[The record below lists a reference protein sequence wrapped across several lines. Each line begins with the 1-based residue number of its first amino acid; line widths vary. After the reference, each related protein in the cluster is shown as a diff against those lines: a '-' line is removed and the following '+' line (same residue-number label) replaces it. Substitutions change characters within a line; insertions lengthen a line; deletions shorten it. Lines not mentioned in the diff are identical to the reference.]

1 VDHKVDDPLS
11 EQLLPYLP
19 ADDGSLLREA
29 LGFQNYVDPGRP
41 VTDTAFTTQ
50 METVL
55 SQLRQRQDFDV
66 NILHVVT
73 VPEDGL
79 NAQHIIN
86 LFAIFDYSK

>member
-1 VDHKVDDPLS
+1 M
-11 EQLLPYLP
+11 
-19 ADDGSLLREA
+19 
-29 LGFQNYVDPGRP
+29 
-41 VTDTAFTTQ
+41 TDTAFTTQ

-66 NILHVVT
+66 NIFHVVS

-86 LFAIFDYSK
+86 